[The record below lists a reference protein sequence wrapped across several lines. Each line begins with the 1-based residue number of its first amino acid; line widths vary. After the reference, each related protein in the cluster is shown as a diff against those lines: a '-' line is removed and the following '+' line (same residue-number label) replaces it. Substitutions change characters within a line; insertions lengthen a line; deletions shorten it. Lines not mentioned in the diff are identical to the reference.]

1 MYPRLVSLSLAPHR
15 ARYVSRVFT
24 GDDRPSMMARGP
36 IRRSST
42 FIDPTSLN
50 QRPTSQNVLSGS
62 EARPNLARRGS
73 RGGKPLLNFDEDRSP
88 VSPAV
93 GPNKTRSVFGVDTL
107 WEREMA
113 KLEEIEA
120 QEAEELRR
128 QEQAEALRMHKKA
141 KKKKKGKEKVV
152 PQDVAAEEPGVLGV
166 EEPRVSAGAPT
177 LPVIQRGI
185 TRGPPPPPDD
195 DETESSRESDVG
207 APRPPP
213 PKVSMDGWHSGES
226 DKEAGGP
233 VRTTGVGP
241 RYPKRPSRQ
250 HATVS
255 QYLDD
260 DDSEEDMPL
269 AATVSRAVERAT
281 RFGLSAAENSD
292 SDEEK
297 PLSQLLVKSKQISE
311 ASLTLDADNKT
322 GRLPAFTGAPGQVDQ
337 SNDREE
343 DDDNDD
349 GGDEDED
356 NKPLGLRVSR
366 FMSSQSQLGHAD
378 AEDDDDRALAFH
390 PGQQRRTQYNMF
402 LMQQQQ
408 QQQQQQQMM
417 LQAQMQQNMMFSP
430 PSMMG
435 PGFFGPP
442 VMPQMMPLVPPPVAA
457 TPPPG
462 AQDIAKFGR
471 VDRWR
476 REIVGGQP

>member
-1 MYPRLVSLSLAPHR
+1 
-15 ARYVSRVFT
+15 
-24 GDDRPSMMARGP
+24 MMARGP
-36 IRRSST
+36 MQRSNT
-42 FIDPTSLN
+42 LIDPTSLN
-50 QRPTSQNVLSGS
+50 QRPTSQNVLAGS

-88 VSPAV
+88 GLQPSPAV
-93 GPNKTRSVFGVDTL
+93 GQNKTRSVFGTDTL

-113 KLEEIEA
+113 RLQEIEA
-120 QEAEELRR
+120 QEADELRK
-128 QEQAEALRMHKKA
+128 QEQAEALRMQKKA
-141 KKKKKGKEKVV
+141 NKKKKKKGKENVV
-152 PQDVAAEEPGVLGV
+152 PQEDPAEVPGVVGV
-166 EEPRVSAGAPT
+166 EQLRVSAEAPT
-177 LPVIQRGI
+177 LPVIKRGI
-185 TRGPPPPPDD
+185 TRGPPPPPNDD
-195 DETESSRESDVG
+195 DTESSRESDVDS
-207 APRPPP
+207 PRPPP
-213 PKVSMDGWHSGES
+213 PNVSMDGWHSGES
-226 DKEAGGP
+226 EKGAGGP

-241 RYPKRPSRQ
+241 RYPKRTRRQ
-250 HATVS
+250 LAAVS
-255 QYLDD
+255 QPVDD

-269 AATVSRAVERAT
+269 AATVGRAVERAT

-311 ASLTLDADNKT
+311 GSLAFDVDNKAD
-322 GRLPAFTGAPGQVDQ
+322 RLLGSAAPSQVDKG
-337 SNDREE
+337 NDREGE
-343 DDDNDD
+343 NGD
-349 GGDEDED
+349 GDEDED

-366 FMSSQSQLGHAD
+366 FMSSQSQLGQHAD

-408 QQQQQQQMM
+408 QQQQQQQLM

-435 PGFFGPP
+435 PGFFGAP
-442 VMPQMMPLVPPPVAA
+442 VMPQMMPLVPPPAPA
-457 TPPPG
+457 SPPPG